1 MKKFIPILTALFVLA
16 LVSLACQISTSNIDI
31 GIDSVRG
38 SGNVIEEQRPVSG
51 IKSVRLANQGDV
63 FIELGQEEEL
73 VIEAE
78 DNLLEYITSE
88 LNGSQLVLRTRPGVN
103 LRNSAPIRYYLTV
116 TELEELSVSSSGD
129 IDAPRFET
137 TDFRI
142 EVSSSG
148 DVKLDE
154 LDVERLRVNISSSG
168 DVAIG
173 NLYAETI
180 DLNIS
185 SSGSLNVLGGQV
197 DEQEITISSSG
208 DYSARD
214 LSSRVANVRIS
225 SSGSATL
232 RVSDRID
239 ASLSSSGDLYYLG
252 SPSLNAR
259 QTSSGEVI
267 QIAK

>member
-1 MKKFIPILTALFVLA
+1 MKKIFPILSAMFVIALL
-16 LVSLACQISTSNIDI
+16 SLACQISTSNIDL

-38 SGNVIEEQRPVSG
+38 SGEVVEEQRPVSG

-63 FIELGQEEEL
+63 FIELGEEETL

-88 LNGSQLVLRTRPGVN
+88 MNGSQLVLRTRPGVN

-173 NLYAETI
+173 NLYAEEI

-214 LSSRVANVRIS
+214 LASRVANVRIS